1 MNTCLNFGVS
11 NLRDNLL
18 TDRVTV
24 GVTVEDVDFL
34 DDQLVPRKRWSM
46 SNKEDQEFATRKAAS
61 HKRKLPP
68 VPIPPKPFQ
77 TSASHDDYDDDGD
90 EKVSDDD
97 NKENKDKDY
106 VPSKSRKKEPARIT
120 ASVPRN
126 LVSPALTS
134 SLDRTK
140 SSGRSAMRNLSV
152 VVSTFTTP
160 DGDKIG
166 LDSFVLSRSSIERR
180 KQNDRQIISVQAEL
194 EFLENLPEHL
204 ACHWDGK
211 LIDPRLLRHQAGER
225 NCDFTHD
232 THN

>member
-1 MNTCLNFGVS
+1 MMIMMVM
-11 NLRDNLL
+11 
-18 TDRVTV
+18 
-24 GVTVEDVDFL
+24 
-34 DDQLVPRKRWSM
+34 K
-46 SNKEDQEFATRKAAS
+46 K
-61 HKRKLPP
+61 
-68 VPIPPKPFQ
+68 
-77 TSASHDDYDDDGD
+77 
-90 EKVSDDD
+90 SDDD

-140 SSGRSAMRNLSV
+140 TSGRSAMRNLSA

-166 LDSFVLSRSSIERR
+166 LDSFVLSRSSIERGR
-180 KQNDRQIISVQAEL
+180 QNDCQMISVRAKL